1 MTDSKHKLITRLR
14 KAALGFSQ
22 SFSQIKHA
30 LLCVVM
36 IASAS
41 IALAEEVD
49 NPLAEFAAQM
59 QSAAARITAAALA
72 TSSGEE
78 SAYNDLSNA
87 TEQFANQLR
96 QLDPE
101 LPQSMKNELNLRW
114 RAISNAA
121 KTIEENGPQARY
133 LTTIALELA
142 SSLPGVQQQLKS
154 AVSMMQAQKA
164 PLSAIGAA
172 QEALWLSEKIARHI
186 NSLRN
191 ATSGSNALGSALI
204 TDSSSFVRSLE
215 ALLTGDS
222 AMGVDKLDPG
232 QVRETIRSAASQFS
246 PITRAASRITEAVPG
261 VVKAN
266 KAREYLLVASAPL
279 ASAITKVSAV
289 SESYG
294 KEVGMPL
301 TNALGIAGGLALL
314 ISLPALAG
322 YFSKRRQLATNIRGI
337 KDMQYSLAR
346 LAEGDLT
353 VRVPEDNRATRDVAR
368 EINNVTDRQRDLVRN
383 IQAPFGNSV
392 QEVNKISA
400 SIKSQADK
408 GKIWSGTMLKSTTAA
423 NDMLALSEE
432 IKNATADAA
441 KSLEHSRQRVERGYE
456 LTKNMSRASADVRQS
471 LQDTS
476 KSAKRQGELIQSVTS
491 AVEYIQALNTKI
503 SVVAI
508 NTRIEAEKAGEHGRP
523 FLGIAEAIADLL
535 REAEEEGRRIISE
548 VRMLQNMSADNL
560 SSMENTVGTVVTI
573 LEYVDKLDT
582 SLEEIN
588 ADSTAISSTMS
599 AAKDSAIR
607 SADKAQNLN
616 NSITRI
622 SDRSAEVT
630 EMSERA
636 HASISS
642 LQSAMLEVSEKLR
655 QVKLE
660 RSFERSPA
668 TAASRAGDISEAKA
682 NTEASDVKQKA
693 ASA

>member
-1 MTDSKHKLITRLR
+1 MTDSKLKPIARR
-14 KAALGFSQ
+14 GKAILGL
-22 SFSQIKHA
+22 SQIKGA
-30 LLCVVM
+30 LLGAVMVVSAGTAVAQDANNP
-36 IASAS
+36 IAES
-41 IALAEEVD
+41 
-49 NPLAEFAAQM
+49 AAQM
-59 QSAAARITAAALA
+59 QSAATRITAAALA

-87 TEQFANQLR
+87 SEQFTNQLR

-101 LPQSMKNELNLRW
+101 LPQSVTNELNLRW
-114 RAISNAA
+114 RAISNGA

-133 LTTIALELA
+133 LTSIALELG

-154 AVSMMQAQKA
+154 AISVMQAQKA
-164 PLSAIGAA
+164 PLASISAA
-172 QEALWLSEKIARHI
+172 QDALWLSEKIARNI
-186 NSLRN
+186 NNLRT
-191 ATSGSNALGSALI
+191 ATSGSNALGNALI
-204 TDSSSFVRSLE
+204 DDSNAFVRSLE
-215 ALLTGDS
+215 ALLTGNR
-222 AMGVDKLDPG
+222 AMGVTNLGPG
-232 QVRETIRSAASQFS
+232 QIREAIRSAASQFA
-246 PITRAASRITEAVPG
+246 PITRSANRIAEAAPG

-266 KAREYLLVASAPL
+266 KAREHLLIASAPL
-279 ASAITKVSAV
+279 ASAIGKVSAV
-289 SESYG
+289 SENYG
-294 KEVGMPL
+294 KTAGMPL
-301 TNALGIAGGLALL
+301 MNALGIAAGLALL
-314 ISLPALAG
+314 ISLPTLLT
-322 YFSKRRQLATNIRGI
+322 YFRQRRQLAMSMNGI
-337 KDMQYSLAR
+337 KDMQSSLS
-346 LAEGDLT
+346 LLSEGDLT
-353 VRVPEDNRATRDVAR
+353 VRVPEDNSITRDVAR

-383 IQAPFGNSV
+383 IQTPFGNSV
-392 QEVNKISA
+392 QEISKVSA

-408 GKIWSGTMLKSTTAA
+408 GKIWAGTMLKSTTAA
-423 NDMLALSEE
+423 NDMLMLSEE

-441 KSLEHSRQRVERGYE
+441 KSLERNRQRVERGYE
-456 LTKNMSRASADVRQS
+456 LTKDMSRASTDVRQS

-588 ADSTAISSTMS
+588 ADSNAISNSMGL
-599 AAKDSAIR
+599 AEDSANR

-642 LQSAMLEVSEKLR
+642 LQSAMLDVSEKLR

-660 RSFERSPA
+660 RSFDRASASA
-668 TAASRAGDISEAKA
+668 TVKTDDVSEPDTSTDEKDA
-682 NTEASDVKQKA
+682 EPEA

>member
-1 MTDSKHKLITRLR
+1 MTDSKLKPIARR
-14 KAALGFSQ
+14 GKAILGL
-22 SFSQIKHA
+22 SQIKGA
-30 LLCVVM
+30 LLGAVMVV
-36 IASAS
+36 SAS
-41 IALAEEVD
+41 TTVAQDANNPIAES
-49 NPLAEFAAQM
+49 AAQM
-59 QSAAARITAAALA
+59 QSAATRITAAALA

-87 TEQFANQLR
+87 SEQFTNQLR

-101 LPQSMKNELNLRW
+101 LPQSVTNELNLRW
-114 RAISNAA
+114 RAISNGA

-133 LTTIALELA
+133 LTSIALELG

-154 AVSMMQAQKA
+154 AISVMQAQKA
-164 PLSAIGAA
+164 PLASISAA
-172 QEALWLSEKIARHI
+172 QDALWLSEKIARNI
-186 NSLRN
+186 SNLRT
-191 ATSGSNALGSALI
+191 ATSGSNALGNALI
-204 TDSSSFVRSLE
+204 DDSNAFVRSLE
-215 ALLTGDS
+215 ALLTGNR
-222 AMGVDKLDPG
+222 AMGVTNLGPG
-232 QVRETIRSAASQFS
+232 QIREAIRSAASQFA
-246 PITRAASRITEAVPG
+246 PITRSANRIAEAAPG

-266 KAREYLLVASAPL
+266 KAREHLLIASAPL
-279 ASAITKVSAV
+279 ASAIGKVSAV
-289 SESYG
+289 SENYG
-294 KEVGMPL
+294 KTAGMPL
-301 TNALGIAGGLALL
+301 MNALGIAAGLALL
-314 ISLPALAG
+314 ISLPALLT
-322 YFSKRRQLATNIRGI
+322 YFRQRRQFAMSMNGI
-337 KDMQYSLAR
+337 KDMQSSLS
-346 LAEGDLT
+346 LLSEGDLT
-353 VRVPEDNRATRDVAR
+353 VRVPEDNSITRDVAR

-383 IQAPFGNSV
+383 IQTPFSNSV
-392 QEVNKISA
+392 QEISKVSA

-408 GKIWSGTMLKSTTAA
+408 GKIWAGTMLKSTTAA
-423 NDMLALSEE
+423 NDMLMLSEE
-432 IKNATADAA
+432 IKNATTDAA
-441 KSLEHSRQRVERGYE
+441 KSLERNRQRVERGYE
-456 LTKNMSRASADVRQS
+456 LTKDMSRASTDVRQS

-588 ADSTAISSTMS
+588 ADSNAISSSMGL
-599 AAKDSAIR
+599 AEDSANR

-660 RSFERSPA
+660 RSFER
-668 TAASRAGDISEAKA
+668 ASASTVKADDVSEPDTSTDEKDA
-682 NTEASDVKQKA
+682 EPEA